1 MRMPPPEP
9 ALSCL
14 GPTLTPQAQAVIKNT
29 PGIIDAI
36 NSRLPIGRMASPQE
50 IAQAVAWL
58 CSDEAVFVVGG
69 IFPVDGGY
77 VAQ

>member
-1 MRMPPPEP
+1 
-9 ALSCL
+9 
-14 GPTLTPQAQAVIKNT
+14 
-29 PGIIDAI
+29 
-36 NSRLPIGRMASPQE
+36 MASPEE

>member
-1 MRMPPPEP
+1 MSVITISRQ
-9 ALSCL
+9 L
-14 GPTLTPQAQAVIKNT
+14 GSL
-29 PGIIDAI
+29 GI
-36 NSRLPIGRMASPQE
+36 E

-58 CSDEAVFVVGG
+58 CSDEAFFVVGG